1 MFSSSSSL
9 HHATGRKALFALLK
23 YNWKC
28 ARLLDEVL
36 HQSFGEGEQFD
47 LDSSFFGVLADLLS
61 DEHIPLPPDQIAC
74 LALSK
79 LGHPGLDI
87 RQRAYQLA
95 ISLVSEPTNKLTLAT
110 SLPGI
115 GSASANVYR
124 HAQKT
129 IATTLASLF
138 ADKACSFL
146 AECTTRLSQLEAP
159 RRQATLNILS
169 PWLKVIQLDEN
180 TSDLALSNLMYL
192 AIRFSTDHL
201 DDIRDLFM
209 AFAESAD
216 SSNVT
221 PFVKFLFDQ
230 GGQRKSPD
238 FVIHS
243 QRVMACLAQSPATE
257 ILFDEICNFVEPDA
271 MAAVSEETET
281 TSPSPSLANLDAL
294 LSAPSSRSQTFSTG
308 QLALLFAGELLPH
321 RMSDSETSRRLPTL
335 LHVALIHCDHSSPAI
350 RDSCQAVLFQVLRSW
365 ISDLDH
371 ISSPDPSVTWATA
384 ESKLS
389 ALAQTRDLFWKADDD
404 GGPESAFLAPPLMT
418 TLVMRILGILLPL
431 QPRLRQLWGELAL
444 NWATSCPIRH
454 LACRS
459 FQAFRILTPR
469 VSAGMMS
476 GTLARLS
483 STMASPSGEIQS
495 FNQEILRTFASI
507 VQSIPASEIHNF
519 PQIFWCATACLTTPY
534 EDEFAEAIEL
544 LTHVLD
550 KTNLSDPVV
559 IEHLMSFKPPDWVG
573 PAPYLQRL
581 LLVGLRS
588 SKTAMLTFDL
598 IRRLTSSPNDE
609 LIDNPSDRLLH
620 GFIAAL
626 PWMLHSTDLGEPNE
640 ELAGMALDLA
650 AIAETE
656 GNASFARLLTSFA
669 RVRFRSKDDFI
680 RQASSLIRDYMPTH
694 ALGIMTLLL
703 GFVLNTEDWMQEKSM
718 QVLKIV
724 LAFPEAR
731 GPLSK
736 QGEELLLP
744 LLKLV
749 TTKHSAQ
756 ALDVLDTTASASASL
771 PMETDLNGLIE
782 SEEFMN
788 TEIFGPISDSGWS
801 VPNINEIS
809 AITRENLTAVFNT
822 CAVETRAASAHF
834 SVVQFA
840 DIKQFGPNP
849 SFQSFNSASEMDL
862 HSQSPLSDHGHGHGH
877 AGTMENG
884 NGAGMPD
891 NNSLGDL
898 ASQLHSLNLFFEE
911 NDGDE
916 EEIKEPVRVYGNH
929 GQMPSETISE
939 RRIRA
944 ILARGRTPSIS
955 SPIKEHGTL
964 SNGHGDFPSRQK
976 RSRHAHLPSEASS
989 IGGTSDNDVGVE
1001 KQFEL
1006 GAVASASSLSLAES
1020 SHQNHTPPRAGPIA
1034 STSSLSLND
1043 SSNHQS
1049 NTYTGRRHIPSHSI
1063 ASTIASADESQFK
1076 LDESTP
1082 SRSVQVDGQGH
1093 GQGHGRGEGSGG
1105 GDSGGATSIGGPVSM
1120 RSLTSNWSL
1129 RQAREARDEEQ

>member
-1 MFSSSSSL
+1 MFSSSSST
-9 HHATGRKALFALLK
+9 HHSVGRKALFALLK
-23 YNWKC
+23 YNWAC

-36 HQSFGEGEQFD
+36 HQSFGEGEQFA
-47 LDSSFFGVLADLLS
+47 LDSSFFGVIADLLS
-61 DEHIPLPPDQIAC
+61 DGQIPLPQEQIAC

-87 RQRAYQLA
+87 RLRAYQLA
-95 ISLVSEPTNKLTLAT
+95 MSLVHDPTKKMRLSNC
-110 SLPGI
+110 LPGV
-115 GSASANVYR
+115 GSSSANVYR

-129 IATTLASLF
+129 IAATLASVYSEQ
-138 ADKACSFL
+138 ASSFL

-159 RRQATLNILS
+159 RRQATLHILS
-169 PWLKVIQLDEN
+169 PWLECLELDSGA
-180 TSDLALSNLMYL
+180 SDLALSNMMYL
-192 AIRFSTDHL
+192 AIRFSNDHL
-201 DDIRDLFM
+201 DDVRELFI
-209 AFAESAD
+209 AFAQSAD
-216 SSNVT
+216 SANVT

-243 QRVMACLAQSPATE
+243 QRVMACLAQSAAATV
-257 ILFDEICNFVEPDA
+257 LFDEICTFVEPDA
-271 MAAVSEETET
+271 MAAVSDDSEPG
-281 TSPSPSLANLDAL
+281 PSPSLANLVSL

-321 RMSDSETSRRLPTL
+321 RLADSETSKRLPTL
-335 LHVALIHCDHSSPAI
+335 LHVALIHCDHSFPAI
-350 RDSCQAVLFQVLRSW
+350 REACQAVVFQVLRTW
-365 ISDLDH
+365 IADLSQ
-371 ISSPDPSVTWATA
+371 INSPDPTATWSMA
-384 ESKLS
+384 EYKLS
-389 ALAQTRDLFWKADDD
+389 TLVQTRDLFWKADDN
-404 GGPESAFLAPPLMT
+404 GGPETAFLAPTQMT

-431 QPRLRQLWGELAL
+431 QPRIRQQWGELAL
-444 NWATSCPIRH
+444 HWATSCPIRH
-454 LACRS
+454 FACRS
-459 FQAFRILTPR
+459 FQAFRILSPQ

-483 STMASPSGEIQS
+483 STIASPSSEIQS

-507 VQSIPASEIHNF
+507 VQSIPATEIHNF

-550 KTNLSDPVV
+550 KTNLSDPAVV
-559 IEHLMSFKPPDWVG
+559 EHLNSFKPPDWVG
-573 PAPYLQRL
+573 PVPHLQSL

-588 SKTAMLTFDL
+588 SKTVMLTFDL
-598 IRRLTSSPNDE
+598 IRRLTSSPQDE

-694 ALGIMTLLL
+694 ALEIVTLLL

-718 QVLKIV
+718 QVLKII

-731 GPLSK
+731 GPLGAH
-736 QGEELLLP
+736 GEELLLP

-756 ALDVLDTTASASASL
+756 ALDVLDTTAAAGMMPDPSSSDVDGDGH
-771 PMETDLNGLIE
+771 MRERGTG
-782 SEEFMN
+782 
-788 TEIFGPISDSGWS
+788 EIFGPISDSGWS

-809 AITRENLTAVFNT
+809 SITRENLTAVFNT

-849 SFQSFNSASEMDL
+849 SFASFQSGSASASDLDL
-862 HSQSPLSDHGHGHGH
+862 HHHLSSQSPRSDGLGHGQQ
-877 AGTMENG
+877 TNG
-884 NGAGMPD
+884 SVLGMGD
-891 NNSLGDL
+891 NSSLSGL
-898 ASQLHSLNLFFEE
+898 ADQLHSLNVFFDDEQ
-911 NDGDE
+911 DE
-916 EEIKEPVRVYGNH
+916 EPKRTYGSASH
-929 GQMPSETISE
+929 ARMPSETVSE

-944 ILARGRTPSIS
+944 ILAVS
-955 SPIKEHGTL
+955 S
-964 SNGHGDFPSRQK
+964 SSFPSLPK
-976 RSRHAHLPSEASS
+976 RHC
-989 IGGTSDNDVGVE
+989 
-1001 KQFEL
+1001 
-1006 GAVASASSLSLAES
+1006 
-1020 SHQNHTPPRAGPIA
+1020 
-1034 STSSLSLND
+1034 
-1043 SSNHQS
+1043 
-1049 NTYTGRRHIPSHSI
+1049 
-1063 ASTIASADESQFK
+1063 
-1076 LDESTP
+1076 
-1082 SRSVQVDGQGH
+1082 
-1093 GQGHGRGEGSGG
+1093 
-1105 GDSGGATSIGGPVSM
+1105 
-1120 RSLTSNWSL
+1120 
-1129 RQAREARDEEQ
+1129 